1 MSIQLLLTFIIL
13 NVINVVLQ
21 TVRSLATVK
30 CGKGVAALVNAVCYG
45 VYTIVIVFTMCEL
58 PLLLKAVIVGLC
70 NLVGVF
76 FVKLSEEKLRKDK
89 LWKVEATVTK
99 ISDSTVINH
108 VAKCEGL
115 SFNCIRYPEF
125 DVFNFYCST
134 QEESLKVKQILI
146 ENNVKKYFVSESEVL

>member
-89 LWKVEATVTK
+89 LWKVEATVGSYIKANEIEARAK
-99 ISDSTVINH
+99 I
-108 VAKCEGL
+108 EQL
-115 SFNCIRYPEF
+115 SFNRLVYPKF
-125 DVFNFYCST
+125 DVFNFYCPTQATST
-134 QEESLKVKQILI
+134 IVKKILTDYD
-146 ENNVKKYFVSESEVL
+146 VKYFVSESEVL